1 MECCFYS
8 VKTRTSLPVSEKN
21 GMPNVNSTNG
31 YSSPNSIGNP
41 SRAYVTRSPHYQPSH
56 FQQQQQQQQI
66 SFQAVP
72 ELRRIDDNVIR
83 LPRGPDGTTGFMLKR

>member
-1 MECCFYS
+1 M
-8 VKTRTSLPVSEKN
+8 
-21 GMPNVNSTNG
+21 G
-31 YSSPNSIGNP
+31 SS
-41 SRAYVTRSPHYQPSH
+41 SRAYATRSN
-56 FQQQQQQQQI
+56 QQQQQQQL

>member
-1 MECCFYS
+1 MS
-8 VKTRTSLPVSEKN
+8 NISN
-21 GMPNVNSTNG
+21 TNG
-31 YSSPNSIGNP
+31 YSSPINSVGSS
-41 SRAYVTRSPHYQPSH
+41 SRAYATRSN
-56 FQQQQQQQQI
+56 QQQQQQQL